1 MTASILAVSQSG
13 RHTFSKPN
21 QLSIRLLRG
30 LGVEGDAHMGEKVRH
45 RYHVARNPDA
55 PNLRQVH
62 LIHGEL
68 LDELRAGG
76 FSVGPG
82 DMGENIT
89 TRGVDLLGMS
99 RGTRLRL
106 GDFAI
111 VEITGLRSPCK
122 QIDGFAPGLMAAVLD
137 KSPDGAVI
145 RKSGVMA
152 VVIAGGEVRP
162 GDPIDIQPRSGPFE
176 ALAPV

>member
-1 MTASILAVSQSG
+1 MSASIVAVNLSG
-13 RHTFSKPN
+13 KHTFSKPS

-30 LGVEGDAHMGEKVRH
+30 LGVEGDAHMGETVKH

-62 LIHGEL
+62 LIHREL
-68 LDELRAGG
+68 FDELRAAG
-76 FSVGPG
+76 FDVGPG
-82 DMGENIT
+82 DMGENVT
-89 TRGVDLLGMS
+89 TSGVDLLNLP

-111 VEITGLRSPCK
+111 VELTGLRSPCK
-122 QIDGFAPGLMAAVLD
+122 QIDGFQPGLMNAVLD
-137 KSPDGAVI
+137 RDADGNRV

-152 VVIAGGEVRP
+152 IVIAGGEVRP
-162 GDPIDIQPRSGPFE
+162 GDPIEIQRRSGPAE
-176 ALAPV
+176 KLAPV